1 MNYAMYI
8 TYLLVYGIAASTV
21 IGLVAAWVDRKV
33 TARVQYRVG
42 PPFMQPAYDII
53 KLLGKETLIPHG
65 ASRLVFLGA
74 PAAGLAGVIVVSTL
88 LWANNIGPD
97 HTFVG
102 DVIVMIYLLLLPSL
116 SLIMGGFA
124 SRNPLASLGAS
135 REMKLIVAYE
145 LPFVM
150 AMMVPV
156 IKSGF
161 SLQLGEI
168 VRYQWTNGPFVFTL
182 SGFLAWFVA
191 LWCIQAKLGLVPF
204 DLPEAETELAGGL
217 LIEYSGV
224 GLALFRLMK
233 TIALF
238 VLPFVLITLFMGGVE
253 FRGLH
258 WLGIIPKYVVLLVLI
273 TVIRNT
279 NPRVRIDQA
288 MRFYW
293 GPMAVLGLAAVALAL
308 AGW

>member
-21 IGLVAAWVDRKV
+21 IGLIAAWVDRKV

-124 SRNPLASLGAS
+124 SRNPLASLGGS

-150 AMMVPV
+150 AVMVPV

-161 SLQLGEI
+161 ALQLGEI

-204 DLPEAETELAGGL
+204 DLPEAETELASGL

-233 TIALF
+233 AIALF

-258 WLGIIPKYVVLLVLI
+258 WLGVIPKYVVLLVLI